1 MTNIIG
7 AVPEFT
13 TDDSVGNENVNEEV
27 KEAPVETEAEEKE
40 TPSELPAEEKPA
52 GEIPPE
58 KAPVEDVKQVQG
70 ILSEREKLLKEIQEL
85 RAERRV
91 LRKAET
97 QEVITEMKDK
107 LEDLD
112 PTDVQNIDRV
122 FKAKGYIT
130 KDEFTKTIY
139 EDAKTKS
146 LNEFLDKYPEYKPE
160 NDPNDVN
167 WNAFQRELND
177 LKMPSDPTR
186 IRAVLEKAHKLVVG
200 FTGPTPNTASKR
212 IAIAQKGGG
221 GSQRSSVGKSL
232 SPAYKRALE
241 DGGWSEAEIR
251 ELEDK

>member
-1 MTNIIG
+1 MTNVIG
-7 AVPEFT
+7 KAPEFT
-13 TDDSVGNENVNEEV
+13 TDDSVGAENVNEEV
-27 KEAPVETEAEEKE
+27 KETETASAVEEKE
-40 TPSELPAEEKPA
+40 TPSELPTEEKPA
-52 GEIPPE
+52 DDTNPE
-58 KAPVEDVKQVQG
+58 SAPVEDVKQVQG

-85 RAERRV
+85 RAERRT

-97 QEVITEMKDK
+97 QEVITEMTDK
-107 LEDLD
+107 LDDLD
-112 PTDVQNIDRV
+112 PTDIQNIDRV

-130 KDEFTKTIY
+130 KDEFKKTIY
-139 EDAKTKS
+139 EEAKTKS
-146 LNEFLDKYPEYKPE
+146 LNEFLEKYPEYKPE

-186 IRAVLEKAHKLVVG
+186 IKSVLEKAHKLTTG
-200 FTGPTPNTASKR
+200 FTGPVNTNTSRR

-221 GSQRSSVGKSL
+221 GSQRSTVGKTL

-241 DGGWSEAEIR
+241 DGGWSEADIK